1 MTDVP
6 LHEPWEPLAL
16 APRWNATL
24 RAVAAYVLP
33 PAVAVAVGLI
43 FWEVWTR
50 ARDISILLV
59 PPPSRVI
66 DRFLDQPGFFLGEGM
81 ITLYEALL
89 GLALGAAVAI
99 AGAVLM
105 AHSRLAERA
114 LFPLAILIKVTPVV
128 AVAPLLVIW
137 FGFGLW
143 PKVCVAA
150 LISFFPFLVNAITGF
165 RSVNPGAMEF
175 VRSLQASP
183 MQVFLKLRAPSALP
197 YLFAALKVSLP
208 LSLIGAVVAEWFSG
222 DKGLGLAIFA
232 ANERLDTPTLFA
244 AIAVLAVIGV
254 VLNTIASLVERR
266 VLFWHE
272 AFREQE

>member
-1 MTDVP
+1 
-6 LHEPWEPLAL
+6 
-16 APRWNATL
+16 
-24 RAVAAYVLP
+24 
-33 PAVAVAVGLI
+33 
-43 FWEVWTR
+43 
-50 ARDISILLV
+50 
-59 PPPSRVI
+59 
-66 DRFLDQPGFFLGEGM
+66 
-81 ITLYEALL
+81 
-89 GLALGAAVAI
+89 
-99 AGAVLM
+99 M

-114 LFPLAILIKVTPVV
+114 LFPLAILVKVTPVV

-150 LISFFPFLVNAITGF
+150 LISFFPFLVNAVTGF
-165 RSVNPGAMEF
+165 RSVSPGAMEF

-183 MQVFLKLRAPSALP
+183 LRVFLKLRAPSALP

-222 DKGLGLAIFA
+222 DKGLGLVIFT
-232 ANERLDTPTLFA
+232 ANYQLDTPTLFA

-254 VLNTIASLVERR
+254 VLNTAAALVERR

-272 AFREQE
+272 AFREQD